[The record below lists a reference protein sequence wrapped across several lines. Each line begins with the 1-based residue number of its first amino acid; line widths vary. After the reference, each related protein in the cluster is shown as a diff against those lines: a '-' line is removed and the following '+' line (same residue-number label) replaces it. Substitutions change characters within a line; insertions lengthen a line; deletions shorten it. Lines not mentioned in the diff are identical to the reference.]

1 MTAMGVDVSHHNGKA
16 SEDTAGYYGER
27 AKGGVGLIITEYT
40 RINEND
46 GVVAPGQLSMS
57 SDTYIEPFKQV
68 VDEVHKDG
76 AKIFVQLHHPGR
88 QNVVLFPTFWRMNE
102 RLAKVIPGYWKLFFS
117 ITSKYDIDSLNDPKM
132 IKLMEKYMKPLRAPS
147 NVPAGL
153 GLSPFANQK
162 ISPFT
167 SEDVHRI
174 IRQFIDAAGRVKK
187 TGADGVELHA
197 GHGYLLNQFLS
208 PYTNIRSDEYGGS
221 FENRVRI
228 LQELIGGIHQRCGKD
243 FPVIVRLTVDEFY
256 EKIGYPEQG
265 IHLLEGVKIAK
276 ALESFGADALDVTV
290 GTSDTHFMIQEPN
303 SFEQGWRRELV
314 KAVKD
319 AVNIPVIA
327 VGVIRTPELAERLI
341 SDGVQDFIGLARPL
355 LADPYWAVKAQNGN
369 EEDIQRCIGCLYCME
384 SYEKGLINGK
394 PVECTVTPR
403 TCRER
408 LTPLTPPKDGR
419 RRKIVIIGAGPAG
432 LTAAREL
439 AARDFDVTVLE
450 KESAPGGQLRLG
462 EKPPHKN
469 RIAWCY
475 EDLEHQAR
483 KNGAEILYGTSA
495 DRQLVDS
502 YHPYAVIIASGASC
516 VKPRIPGAENEYV
529 TTVVPVLDGSL
540 QLLHKN
546 VAVVGSG
553 MTGIETAE
561 LLVKQGNRVTV
572 IEMAEKIAPGAFNI
586 SVWDVM
592 QTLNNGETTFLPG
605 RRLERIEDHKLVLVQ
620 KNNVREILR
629 FDAVVLSLG
638 VRSNNKITDELKGCC
653 EKLFVAGD
661 AFKPGRIKD
670 AIHEA
675 YKISRSLS

>member
-1 MTAMGVDVSHHNGKA
+1 
-16 SEDTAGYYGER
+16 
-27 AKGGVGLIITEYT
+27 
-40 RINEND
+40 
-46 GVVAPGQLSMS
+46 
-57 SDTYIEPFKQV
+57 
-68 VDEVHKDG
+68 
-76 AKIFVQLHHPGR
+76 
-88 QNVVLFPTFWRMNE
+88 
-102 RLAKVIPGYWKLFFS
+102 
-117 ITSKYDIDSLNDPKM
+117 
-132 IKLMEKYMKPLRAPS
+132 
-147 NVPAGL
+147 
-153 GLSPFANQK
+153 
-162 ISPFT
+162 
-167 SEDVHRI
+167 
-174 IRQFIDAAGRVKK
+174 
-187 TGADGVELHA
+187 
-197 GHGYLLNQFLS
+197 
-208 PYTNIRSDEYGGS
+208 
-221 FENRVRI
+221 
-228 LQELIGGIHQRCGKD
+228 
-243 FPVIVRLTVDEFY
+243 
-256 EKIGYPEQG
+256 
-265 IHLLEGVKIAK
+265 
-276 ALESFGADALDVTV
+276 
-290 GTSDTHFMIQEPN
+290 
-303 SFEQGWRRELV
+303 
-314 KAVKD
+314 
-319 AVNIPVIA
+319 
-327 VGVIRTPELAERLI
+327 
-341 SDGVQDFIGLARPL
+341 
-355 LADPYWAVKAQNGN
+355 
-369 EEDIQRCIGCLYCME
+369 
-384 SYEKGLINGK
+384 
-394 PVECTVTPR
+394 
-403 TCRER
+403 
-408 LTPLTPPKDGR
+408 
-419 RRKIVIIGAGPAG
+419 
-432 LTAAREL
+432 
-439 AARDFDVTVLE
+439 
-450 KESAPGGQLRLG
+450 
-462 EKPPHKN
+462 KN